1 MGDTKNLANTEA
13 IEKLKQLAE
22 DADIC
27 HFVTN
32 LKSLPLQSRP
42 MSTQE
47 VDDEGNIWFMS
58 RNTSDK
64 NIDIAMDHHV
74 QLFYSKNTSS
84 EYLSVYGTAEIS
96 TDKAKIKELWQPIN
110 KAWFTEGEDDP
121 SITLIKV
128 APLDAYYWD
137 TKDNKFVSLLK
148 IAASALIGREMDGGI
163 EGTLK
168 V

>member
-1 MGDTKNLANTEA
+1 MSDVKNLSSTEA
-13 IEKLKQLAE
+13 IEKIKQLAE

-32 LKSLPLQSRP
+32 LSTLPLTSRP

-47 VDDEGNIWFMS
+47 VDEEGNIWFMS
-58 RNTSDK
+58 RNTSVK
-64 NIDIAMDHHV
+64 NQEISKDSHV
-74 QLFYSKNTSS
+74 QLFYAKNSSS
-84 EYLSVYGTAEIS
+84 EYLSVYGTAQILI
-96 TDKAKIKELWQPIN
+96 DKAKIKELWQPIA

-121 SITLIKV
+121 SITLLKV
-128 APLDAYYWD
+128 KPLDAYYWD
-137 TKDNKFVSLLK
+137 TKDNKFVSLIK
-148 IAASALIGREMDGGI
+148 IAASAISGKEMDGGI